1 MKTKLMESHGHAE
14 FLRQQGWSEE
24 SINAVDNHLDLM
36 KVEDDL
42 IEDPED
48 EDELVGYAKF
58 ENADNFRFARAGNK
72 IEVGVYLFDYHR
84 GCCGFCDDIIVTDT
98 EIILVGF
105 NYGH

>member
-1 MKTKLMESHGHAE
+1 MKTKLMDSHGHAA
-14 FLRQQGWSEE
+14 FLRQQGWSED
-24 SINAVDNHLDLM
+24 SIDLVDSHLFRLGVEDRDLM
-36 KVEDDL
+36 DGSTE
-42 IEDPED
+42 
-48 EDELVGYAKF
+48 YTRF